1 MWKVSYLNYFFFLM
15 FLIKEVLYK
24 SSHSQMFFKIDLLKN
39 SSNFTGKH
47 LWQIL
52 FSIKLWNFVKMGLQH
67 RCYLVKFHLFY
78 RIPPTFVFI
87 RKNKNK
93 LDSIQGC
100 KKLYYGGGG
109 GGGGRFSK
117 KFGHNHSPTK
127 KNLAKMP
134 KSSPLKI
141 KIWIKILFWQC
152 YFGHTTI
159 LYLSIL
165 SIEHYQSIF
174 LFFWFSCRKSQSKQ
188 KLAKRITHFMNLN
201 LPDIENN
208 MFPQHDQKLFSLYDF
223 SSIHVSVW
231 C

>member
-1 MWKVSYLNYFFFLM
+1 MESFIFKLIFFFM

-100 KKLYYGGGG
+100 KKLYYGGGVG
-109 GGGGRFSK
+109 GGGGSV
-117 KFGHNHSPTK
+117 
-127 KNLAKMP
+127 KN
-134 KSSPLKI
+134 SVTI
-141 KIWIKILFWQC
+141 IHRRRKIWLKC
-152 YFGHTTI
+152 P
-159 LYLSIL
+159 
-165 SIEHYQSIF
+165 
-174 LFFWFSCRKSQSKQ
+174 K
-188 KLAKRITHFMNLN
+188 AV
-201 LPDIENN
+201 P
-208 MFPQHDQKLFSLYDF
+208 
-223 SSIHVSVW
+223 
-231 C
+231 